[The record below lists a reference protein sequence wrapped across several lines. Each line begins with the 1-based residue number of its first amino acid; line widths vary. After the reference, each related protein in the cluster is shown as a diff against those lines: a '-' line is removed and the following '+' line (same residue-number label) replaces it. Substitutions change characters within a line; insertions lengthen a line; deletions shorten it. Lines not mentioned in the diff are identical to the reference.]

1 MEIEEFKEA
10 ITCKNPLFNDL
21 RFGAKVNV
29 PLVKI
34 LPETRMTEED
44 LAKLIRYE
52 LEEKAGVKKFVKT
65 AMECYEEGRRR
76 ADERARKHHI
86 LIKLPNDVHI
96 SKAIFDLRY
105 ALSHRGIRLIKE
117 NHCKG
122 EVETKYI
129 IAKMISPEMC
139 TDGLHCDECFGFT
152 YNEAMLLKKTRTQG
166 YSNLTAVPDY
176 IKYVEKVK
184 SEEEKEKM
192 KEMSKTFPDKV
203 VAAFATMAAR
213 TTTPTIKDVIFNDP
227 ATIVMWSD
235 GTKTVVKAE
244 GEDFDPEKGLSMAIS
259 KKNLGNKYDYY
270 NTFKHWLKKYY
281 KDHPTQEKDAEW
293 TVAAKPVDV
302 AYHTLLNII
311 SAKGA
316 KPTKPELEAAIQ
328 EAIGFLGEAL
338 DK

>member
-1 MEIEEFKEA
+1 MDLDEFKDA
-10 ITCKNPLFNDL
+10 ITCKNPLFDDWK
-21 RFGAKVNV
+21 FGAKVDV

-44 LAKLIRYE
+44 LAKLIHYE
-52 LEEKAGVKKFVKT
+52 LEEKAGVQKFAKT
-65 AMECYEEGRRR
+65 AMERYKEECRR
-76 ADERARKHHI
+76 ADERARKHR
-86 LIKLPNDVHI
+86 
-96 SKAIFDLRY
+96 IFI
-105 ALSHRGIRLIKE
+105 ACPSHRDIGNYITMLLDALLDKDIPVVRIKR
-117 NHCKG
+117 HTG
-122 EVETKYI
+122 ELETEHV
-129 IAKMISPEMC
+129 IARMITPGMHRE
-139 TDGLHCDECFGFT
+139 GLRCDECFGFT
-152 YNEAMLLKKTRTQG
+152 YNEAMILKKAHTQG
-166 YSNLTAVPDY
+166 YNNLRAVPDY

-184 SEEEKEKM
+184 NEEEKEKA
-192 KEMSKTFPDKV
+192 KEMHFHMNYDFTIPALKK
-203 VAAFATMAAR
+203 
-213 TTTPTIKDVIFNDP
+213 PTIKDVIFNDP

-244 GEDFDPEKGLSMAIS
+244 GEDFDPEKGLAMAIS

-281 KDHPTQEKDAEW
+281 KEHPAQEKDAEW